1 VSSFNDPDFVAA
13 EYADE
18 RRLAAR
24 RRVWNEFLEGP
35 SSEDVTL
42 AAIAQAEPRRVL
54 EVGSGWGE
62 LAESIGRTTG
72 AQVIACDLSPR
83 MVELARARGVR
94 ALVASAQNLPFDDR
108 VFDAVVANAMLYHLP
123 DLDRGLEELARVL
136 TDDGRLVATTFGA
149 DHLKEV
155 WDLVGGPDVHLSF
168 SAENGEV
175 ILRRRFE
182 DVEVR
187 VGRGTV
193 IFPDGGEVRTYVAST
208 LTRSALEDRVPSF
221 DGPFV
226 AHGHFAVFVASR
238 PRR

>member
-1 VSSFNDPDFVAA
+1 VSSFNDPDLVAA

-35 SSEDVTL
+35 SGEDGTL
-42 AAIAQAEPRRVL
+42 ATIAEAEPRRVL

-62 LAESIGRTTG
+62 LAERIASATK
-72 AQVIACDLSPR
+72 AEVIACDLSPR
-83 MVELARARGVR
+83 MVELAHARGVR

-123 DLDRGLEELARVL
+123 DLDRGLHELARVL
-136 TDDGRLVATTFGA
+136 TDEGRLVATTFGA
-149 DHLKEV
+149 GHLKEV
-155 WDLVGGPDVHLSF
+155 WELVGGPDIDLSF
-168 SAENGEV
+168 SAENGEA
-175 ILRRRFE
+175 ILRRVFGE
-182 DVEVR
+182 VDVR

-193 IFPDGGEVRTYVAST
+193 TFPDVVEVRTYVAST
-208 LTRSALEDRVPSF
+208 LTRSKLEDRVPSF

-226 AHGHFAVFVASR
+226 AHSHVAVFVASR